1 MDKLKEVED
10 SEVIHATCMMIA
22 HMWNEMNA
30 QTARVIEILRLG
42 YVRSMEELADGRKR
56 LMEQA
61 RYQEQQ
67 RLARLSRRR
76 QQALQVGGI
85 NSEVAIEER
94 KRKLTNEP
102 AEVTAMKDLLMF
114 ERNRAE
120 AYRSIALMLA
130 HHGFIKRREM
140 INMLKGLTSK
150 EVALERYLKNELR
163 CEEIMQDTA
172 VLQQDRQQ
180 VMGVMAQYFN
190 SAILYPEGVM
200 PVVKDDPAVLER
212 FTTQAQYKA
221 KMAELNA
228 SIALQKKAAS
238 KKKVELNPT
247 LE

>member
-1 MDKLKEVED
+1 MDKLKEAED
-10 SEVIHATCMMIA
+10 SEVIHATCAMIA
-22 HMWNEMNA
+22 HMWNETNA

-42 YVRSMEELADGRKR
+42 YVKSMEELAEGKKR
-56 LMEQA
+56 LMEQV

-67 RLARLSRRR
+67 RVARLNRRR
-76 QQALQVGGI
+76 RRLADESANDTLERNHKSVKAQ
-85 NSEVAIEER
+85 SEI
-94 KRKLTNEP
+94 
-102 AEVTAMKDLLMF
+102 TAMQDALAF
-114 ERNRAE
+114 ERHRAE

-150 EVALERYLKNELR
+150 DDALKRYLANEQR

-200 PVVKDDPAVLER
+200 PVIKDDPAVLER
-212 FTTQAQYKA
+212 FTTQAQYKE
-221 KMAELNA
+221 KMAHLNA
-228 SIALQKKAAS
+228 SIALQKKAAR